1 MAEEKKRV
9 MRKSWREKD
18 WYEVLAPP
26 MFGSQKI
33 GETPTVDV
41 AQLQGRVFETTL
53 GDLIED
59 FSKSH
64 IKLYFQVRELK
75 DKQAVTGFIGHEMA
89 RDYIRSQIR
98 RRAGKI
104 DDVATVTTKD
114 GYTLRLKSIVMT
126 LRRVQRSKLDVIH
139 KDMRR
144 VVEAKAAERTLDQ
157 FVQEAVL
164 GKLSADIY
172 REVKKYCPIRRVEV
186 YKSRVLSAPTPPQPE
201 IKKA

>member
-1 MAEEKKRV
+1 MK
-9 MRKSWREKD
+9 KSWREKD

-33 GETPTVDV
+33 GETPTIDVD
-41 AQLQGRVFETTL
+41 QLQGRIFETTL

-64 IKLYFQVRELK
+64 IKLYFQIKELK
-75 DKQAVTGFIGHEMA
+75 EKQAVTGFIGHEMA
-89 RDYIRSQIR
+89 RDYIRSQVR
-98 RRAGKI
+98 RRAGKV
-104 DDVATVTTKD
+104 DDIATVTTKD
-114 GYTLRLKSIVMT
+114 GYMLRVKSMVMT

-186 YKSRVLSAPTPPQPE
+186 YKSKIIATPAPGQGE
-201 IKKA
+201 AKAG